1 MYIDKVDYDKQ
12 PPLIKKMLD
21 VRRVDAQIARYR
33 ESIRQIET
41 QMHKCTSRLTG
52 MPRGGNAIAWADL
65 IAEKDELKTEIEKKR
80 LERLKLAQLVALD
93 PDCDRLSLD
102 EYRILCMR
110 YMSGYSLAETAF
122 ELNLGKTTVYDIER
136 KSLTKIRTNPN
147 ESERIRTK

>member
-52 MPRGGNAIAWADL
+52 MPRGGNG
-65 IAEKDELKTEIEKKR
+65 K
-80 LERLKLAQLVALD
+80 V
-93 PDCDRLSLD
+93 C
-102 EYRILCMR
+102 
-110 YMSGYSLAETAF
+110 YMQS
-122 ELNLGKTTVYDIER
+122 
-136 KSLTKIRTNPN
+136 
-147 ESERIRTK
+147 